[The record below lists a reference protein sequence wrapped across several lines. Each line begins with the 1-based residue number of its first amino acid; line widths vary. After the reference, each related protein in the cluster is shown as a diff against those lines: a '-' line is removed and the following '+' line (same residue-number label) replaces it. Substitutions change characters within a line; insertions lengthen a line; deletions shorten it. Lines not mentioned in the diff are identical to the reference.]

1 MIQTMIQRWYKDDTK
16 LMSFVYLARF
26 FLLSMFFGGE
36 MPSTHFLYHSLMF
49 WITIDCVCDTRYKLI
64 CHFYN
69 VESFCFLHCAAFQHY
84 TVLFLSPECITFAT
98 TKTLRMKNITCILY
112 LPPYLHDYIV
122 NKYGVPAKFP
132 KHSAENDLLSYL
144 SERRREIPLPH
155 RGIATSIILPDHRFK
170 KPEYYHHFSR
180 RSHARLVRCLVR
192 SLRIDLWDWMQV
204 RNLSGHPIGASL
216 DKWCSHRGI
225 KVVNREAVRRL
236 YYRLRAAR

>member
-1 MIQTMIQRWYKDDTK
+1 M
-16 LMSFVYLARF
+16 
-26 FLLSMFFGGE
+26 
-36 MPSTHFLYHSLMF
+36 
-49 WITIDCVCDTRYKLI
+49 CDTRYKLI

-69 VESFCFLHCAAFQHY
+69 VESFCVLHCAAFQHY

-122 NKYGVPAKFP
+122 NKYGVPTKFP

>member
-122 NKYGVPAKFP
+122 NKYGV
-132 KHSAENDLLSYL
+132 L
-144 SERRREIPLPH
+144 RRKWP
-155 RGIATSIILPDHRFK
+155 TIILIRASPRNTTPPSWH
-170 KPEYYHHFSR
+170 
-180 RSHARLVRCLVR
+180 
-192 SLRIDLWDWMQV
+192 
-204 RNLSGHPIGASL
+204 RNLHHTTRPSL
-216 DKWCSHRGI
+216 QKAWVLSPFFSSVSCKACSMSC
-225 KVVNREAVRRL
+225 A
-236 YYRLRAAR
+236 